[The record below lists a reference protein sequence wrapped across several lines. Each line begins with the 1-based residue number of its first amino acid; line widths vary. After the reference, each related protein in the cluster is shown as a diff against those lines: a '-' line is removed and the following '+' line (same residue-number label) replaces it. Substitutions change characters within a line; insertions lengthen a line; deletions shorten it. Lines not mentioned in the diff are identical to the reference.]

1 MKTIKVSFVALW
13 IAVATAVGII
23 IGVVLAPVS
32 KYDNVMV
39 YSNSGDGYSASSKI
53 SDLLYLIST
62 KYVDTVS
69 FDSLVDEALA
79 TMLEDLDPHSVYI
92 PASTLTSE
100 MESLEGN
107 FEGIGVMFRLDE
119 DTILVIQ
126 TINGGPA
133 EKAGVMAGDR
143 IITINDSVVA
153 GKGITNDDVIHQLKG
168 KKGTKVR
175 IGVKRSGVP
184 KLLSYTLK
192 RDVIVTNSVSYK
204 GILTPGVGYIKLEE
218 FSSDS
223 YSEFVNALYH
233 LQEKGAKKLIL
244 DLRGNSGG
252 YLDQAVAIVD
262 EFLSNG
268 KDLIVYTEDRNRRQN
283 KSFATANGEFT
294 SGALVVMIDEF
305 SASASEIVAGAI
317 QDNDRGTIVGR
328 RSFGKGLV
336 QEQFQLKDGSALRLT
351 VARYYT
357 PSGRCIQR
365 PYEKG
370 TDEYY
375 QDFLMRLTAEM
386 SDSMNYKP
394 KDDTL
399 KYYTKS
405 GRVVYGGG
413 GILPDVVIPYEK
425 DVTYVYYNTLL
436 RKGLVQKYAFE
447 YVDRQGNE
455 LKKQYTSADSFV
467 QNFNVDNSGLETF
480 VQYTEKHGVPRD
492 KASIAAHG
500 KELKTSLKAYMA
512 EILYG
517 QDAFYEIYLTNDPE
531 LAKALKVVQ
540 SIK

>member
-79 TMLEDLDPHSVYI
+79 TILEDLDPHSVYI

-204 GILTPGVGYIKLEE
+204 GILTHGVGYIKLEE

-447 YVDRQGNE
+447 YVDRHGNE

-512 EILYG
+512 ELLYG

>member
-1 MKTIKVSFVALW
+1 MALW

-23 IGVVLAPVS
+23 IGVILAPVS

-39 YSNSGDGYSASSKI
+39 YSNNGDGYSASSKI

-69 FDSLVDEALA
+69 FDSLVDKTLV
-79 TMLEDLDPHSVYI
+79 TMLDNLDPHSVYI
-92 PASTLTSE
+92 PAPTLKAE

-143 IITINDSVVA
+143 IITINDNVVA
-153 GKGITNDDVIHQLKG
+153 GKDITNDDVIHQLKG

-184 KLLSYTLK
+184 KLLNYTLK

-204 GILTPGVGYIKLEE
+204 GILSPGVGYIKLEE

-223 YSEFVNALYH
+223 YSEFVNALYY
-233 LQEKGAKKLIL
+233 LQEKGAKKLIF

-262 EFLSNG
+262 EFLSNS
-268 KDLIVYTEDRNRRQN
+268 KDLIVYTEDRDRRKH

-294 SGALVVMIDEF
+294 NGALVVMIDEF

-336 QEQFQLKDGSALRLT
+336 QEQFHLKDGSALRLT

-370 TDEYY
+370 SDEYY
-375 QDFLMRLTAEM
+375 QDLLMRLTAEL

-394 KDDTL
+394 KNDTV
-399 KYYTKS
+399 KYYTKN
-405 GRVVYGGG
+405 GCVVYGGG
-413 GILPDVVIPYEK
+413 GILPDIIIPYQK
-425 DVTYVYYNTLL
+425 DITYIYYNTLI
-436 RKGLVQKYAFE
+436 RKGLIQKYAFE
-447 YVDRQGNE
+447 YIDRHGNE
-455 LKKQYTSADSFV
+455 LKKQYPTADSFV
-467 QNFNVDNSGLETF
+467 QNFNINNAGLETF

-492 KASIAAHG
+492 KTSIAAHG
-500 KELKTSLKAYMA
+500 KELKTCIKAYMA
-512 EILYG
+512 ELLYG
-517 QDAFYEIYLTNDPE
+517 QDAFYEIYLTTDPE
-531 LAKALKVVQ
+531 LDKALKVVQ

>member
-1 MKTIKVSFVALW
+1 M
-13 IAVATAVGII
+13 ATAVGII

-79 TMLEDLDPHSVYI
+79 TILEDLDPHSVYI

-204 GILTPGVGYIKLEE
+204 GILTHGVGYIKLEE

-447 YVDRQGNE
+447 YVDRHGNE

-512 EILYG
+512 ELLYG

>member
-512 EILYG
+512 ELLYG

>member
-1 MKTIKVSFVALW
+1 MKRIKVSLVALW
-13 IAVATAVGII
+13 MAVAAAVGII
-23 IGVVLAPVS
+23 IGVVLAPTTRQ
-32 KYDNVMV
+32 
-39 YSNSGDGYSASSKI
+39 NSPVAAVTGSDSYTATSKI

-62 KYVDTVS
+62 RYVDTVAY
-69 FDSLVDEALA
+69 DSLVDNAIIAL
-79 TMLEDLDPHSVYI
+79 LEDLDPHSVYI
-92 PASTLTSE
+92 PASSLTSE

-107 FEGIGVMFRLDE
+107 FEGIGIMFNLQD

-126 TINGGPA
+126 TLNGGPS
-133 EKAGVMAGDR
+133 EKAGIMAGDR
-143 IITINDSVVA
+143 IITVNDSVVA
-153 GKGITNDDVIHQLKG
+153 GKGISNEDVIHLLKG

-175 IGVKRSGVP
+175 LGIKRSGVP
-184 KLLSYTLK
+184 KLLNYTLK
-192 RDVIVTNSVSYK
+192 RDVITTNSVSYK
-204 GILTPGVGYIKLEE
+204 GMVAPEVGYVKLEE

-223 YSEFVNALYH
+223 YSEFLEALYF

-244 DLRGNSGG
+244 DLRSNAGG
-252 YLDQAVAIVD
+252 YLDQAVNIID
-262 EFLSNG
+262 EFLSSKN
-268 KDLIVYTEDRNRRQN
+268 DLIVYTEDRNRRQS
-283 KSFATANGEFT
+283 KSFATPSGEFT

-305 SASASEIVAGAI
+305 SASASEIVAGAV

-370 TDEYY
+370 SDEYY
-375 QDFLMRLTAEM
+375 QDFLLRLTAEM
-386 SDSMNYKP
+386 SDSLNYKP
-394 KDDTL
+394 KDDTV
-399 KYYTKS
+399 KYYTKN

-413 GILPDVVIPYEK
+413 GILPDIIIPYEK
-425 DVTYVYYNTLL
+425 DVTYVYYNTLI
-436 RKGLVQKYAFE
+436 RKGLVQKYAFD
-447 YVDRQGNE
+447 YVERNSKA
-455 LKKQYTSADSFV
+455 LKQKYPASDDFIK
-467 QNFNVDNSGLETF
+467 NYNVDNAFFEAF
-480 VQYTEKHGVPRD
+480 VQYTEKQGVKRD

-500 KELKTSLKAYMA
+500 KELKVSLKAYMA

>member
-1 MKTIKVSFVALW
+1 MKTIKVSVVALW

-447 YVDRQGNE
+447 YVDRHGNE

-512 EILYG
+512 ELLYG

-531 LAKALKVVQ
+531 LAKALKVVR

>member
-1 MKTIKVSFVALW
+1 MKRIKVSFVALW

-39 YSNSGDGYSASSKI
+39 HSNSGDGYSASSKI

-79 TMLEDLDPHSVYI
+79 TMLDNLDPHSVYI
-92 PASTLTSE
+92 PASTLTAE

-184 KLLSYTLK
+184 KLLNYTLK

-223 YSEFVNALYH
+223 YSEFVNALYY
-233 LQEKGAKKLIL
+233 LQERGAKKLIL
-244 DLRGNSGG
+244 DLRGNAGG

-262 EFLSNG
+262 EFLANA
-268 KDLIVYTEDRNRRQN
+268 KDLIVYTEDRDRRKH
-283 KSFATANGEFT
+283 KSFATANGDFT
-294 SGALVVMIDEF
+294 TGALVVMIDEF

-370 TDEYY
+370 SDEYY
-375 QDFLMRLTAEM
+375 QDFLMRLTAEL

-394 KDDTL
+394 KDDTV
-399 KYYTKS
+399 KYYTKN

-413 GILPDVVIPYEK
+413 GILPDIIIPYQK
-425 DVTYVYYNTLL
+425 DVTYIYYNALI
-436 RKGLVQKYAFE
+436 RKGLIQKYAFE
-447 YVDRQGNE
+447 YIDRHGNE
-455 LKKQYTSADSFV
+455 LKKQFPSANGFV
-467 QNFNVDNSGLETF
+467 QNFNVDNAGLETF

-500 KELKTSLKAYMA
+500 KELKTCIKAYMA
-512 EILYG
+512 ELLYG
-517 QDAFYEIYLTNDPE
+517 QDAFYEIYLTTDPE
-531 LAKALKVVQ
+531 LDKALKVVQ

>member
-1 MKTIKVSFVALW
+1 MALW

-32 KYDNVMV
+32 KYDNVKV

-79 TMLEDLDPHSVYI
+79 TMLDNLDPHSVYI
-92 PASTLTSE
+92 PASSLTSE

-107 FEGIGVMFRLDE
+107 FEGIGVMFNLQD

-126 TINGGPA
+126 TLNGGPS
-133 EKAGVMAGDR
+133 EKAGIMAGDR
-143 IITINDSVVA
+143 IITVNDSVVA
-153 GKGITNDDVIHQLKG
+153 GKGISNDDVIHLLKG

-175 IGVKRSGVP
+175 LGIKRSGVP
-184 KLLSYTLK
+184 KLLNYTLK
-192 RDVIVTNSVSYK
+192 RDVITTNSVSYK
-204 GILTPGVGYIKLEE
+204 GMVAPEVGYIKLEE

-223 YSEFVNALYH
+223 YSEFLEALYF

-244 DLRGNSGG
+244 DLRNNAGG
-252 YLDQAVAIVD
+252 YLDQAVNIID
-262 EFLSNG
+262 EFLSSKN
-268 KDLIVYTEDRNRRQN
+268 DLIVYTEDRNRRQS
-283 KSFATANGEFT
+283 KSFATPSGEFT

-305 SASASEIVAGAI
+305 SASASEIVAGAV

-370 TDEYY
+370 SDEYY
-375 QDFLMRLTAEM
+375 QDFLLRLTAEM
-386 SDSMNYKP
+386 SDSLNYKP
-394 KDDTL
+394 KDDTV
-399 KYYTKS
+399 KYYTKK

-413 GILPDVVIPYEK
+413 GILPDIIIPYEK
-425 DVTYVYYNTLL
+425 DVTYVYYNTLI
-436 RKGLVQKYAFE
+436 RKGLVQKYAFD
-447 YVDRQGNE
+447 YVERNSKA
-455 LKKQYTSADSFV
+455 LKQKYPASDDFIK
-467 QNFNVDNSGLETF
+467 NYNVDNAFFEAF
-480 VQYTEKHGVPRD
+480 VQYTEKQGVNRD

-500 KELKTSLKAYMA
+500 KELKVSLKAYMA

>member
-1 MKTIKVSFVALW
+1 MKRIKVSFVALW

-133 EKAGVMAGDR
+133 EKAGGMAGDR

-447 YVDRQGNE
+447 YVDRHGNE

-512 EILYG
+512 ELLYG

>member
-1 MKTIKVSFVALW
+1 MALW
-13 IAVATAVGII
+13 IAVAAAVGIV

-126 TINGGPA
+126 TINGGPS
-133 EKAGVMAGDR
+133 EKVGIMAGDR
-143 IITINDSVVA
+143 IITVNDSTVA
-153 GKGITNDDVIHQLKG
+153 GIGISNNDVIHLLKG
-168 KKGTKVR
+168 KKGTKVQLG
-175 IGVKRSGVP
+175 IKRAGVP
-184 KLLSYTLK
+184 NLLKFSVK

-204 GILTPGVGYIKLEE
+204 GIIAPGVGYIKLEE

-223 YSEFVNALYH
+223 YAEFIEALYY

-244 DLRGNSGG
+244 DLRNNAGG
-252 YLDQAVAIVD
+252 YLDQAVSIVD
-262 EFLSNG
+262 EFLSDKN
-268 KDLIVYTEDRNRRQN
+268 DLIVYTEDRDRRKH

-294 SGALVVMIDEF
+294 KGALVVMIDEF

-336 QEQFQLKDGSALRLT
+336 QEQFSLADGSALRLT

-370 TDEYY
+370 SDEYY
-375 QDFLMRLTAEM
+375 QDFLMRLTAEL

-399 KYYTKS
+399 KYYTKN

-447 YVDRQGNE
+447 YVDRHGNE

-512 EILYG
+512 ELLYG

>member
-192 RDVIVTNSVSYK
+192 RDVITTNSVTYK
-204 GILTPGVGYIKLEE
+204 GMVAPGVGYIKLEE

-223 YSEFVNALYH
+223 YSEFVNALFH

-317 QDNDRGTIVGR
+317 QDNDRGAIVGR

-447 YVDRQGNE
+447 YVDRHGNE

-500 KELKTSLKAYMA
+500 KELKTSLKAYIA